1 MLLSFIFF
9 ISYNFFNI
17 THLLSLLLFLFL
29 IFTFSQTFLLPLP
42 LHLPT
47 TLYFNI
53 IFHLSLY
60 LPLFCL
66 FLFSLSYYKFVIF
79 SFILCIVFSNKKVFS
94 LSLSLNV
101 LVDFY
106 FLLHL
111 CFRLINF
118 CVFRNSNLGWYNLV
132 LCFKLLLLLFRP
144 LIVKFDLITL

>member
-1 MLLSFIFF
+1 MLLSFLFL

-17 THLLSLLLFLFL
+17 THLLSLSFFL

-79 SFILCIVFSNKKVFS
+79 SFILCIVFSNKKKKVIS
-94 LSLSLNV
+94 LSLSYLVFFFFFFLV
-101 LVDFY
+101 LVIFE
-106 FLLHL
+106 
-111 CFRLINF
+111 
-118 CVFRNSNLGWYNLV
+118 
-132 LCFKLLLLLFRP
+132 P
-144 LIVKFDLITL
+144 L